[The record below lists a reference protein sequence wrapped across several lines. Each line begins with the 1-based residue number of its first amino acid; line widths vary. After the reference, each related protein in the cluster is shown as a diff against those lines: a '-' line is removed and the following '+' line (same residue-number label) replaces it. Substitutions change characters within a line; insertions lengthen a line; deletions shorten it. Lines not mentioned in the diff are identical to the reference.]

1 MNKKPTYVEP
11 QFLTLFE
18 VGAKKVNLIQSL
30 KDHII
35 RIKKTGSV
43 PIKIDGVWRRFSN
56 LHIIHYE
63 LKRINEELKR
73 LESECVSQPI

>member
-11 QFLTLFE
+11 QFLTHFE
-18 VGAKKVNLIQSL
+18 VGNKKINLIQSL

-63 LKRINEELKR
+63 LKRINEELER
-73 LESECVSQPI
+73 LEMGGGEYVI

>member
-63 LKRINEELKR
+63 LKRINEELER
-73 LESECVSQPI
+73 LEMGGGEYVI